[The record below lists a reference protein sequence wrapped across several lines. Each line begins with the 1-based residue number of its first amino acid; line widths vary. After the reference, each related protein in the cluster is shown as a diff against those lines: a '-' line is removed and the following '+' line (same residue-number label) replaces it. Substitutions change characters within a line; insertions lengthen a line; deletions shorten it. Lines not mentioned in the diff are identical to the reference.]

1 MEKLIIEYPIIVEGK
16 YDKIKLSSILDA
28 NIITTEGFGI
38 FSKSEKLSLIRKLAE
53 PAGIIVMTDSDG
65 AGTQIRGHISSA
77 VPKEKLIHLYIPRVD
92 GKEKRK
98 KTPSKAGTV
107 GVEGID
113 ADTLRAIFAPFSSNS
128 GVKKRE
134 SGEAASVS
142 KADFFE
148 DGLTGINGAAEKR
161 NKLAKSL
168 DLPPDMT
175 PNALL
180 AAINIIMDRSEYKKA
195 VKNMDSAN

>member
-53 PAGIIVMTDSDG
+53 HAGIIVMTDSDG

-134 SGEAASVS
+134 SGEMVS